1 MKSGS
6 LWRYVL
12 RRLLVAI
19 PLILLISLGVFALVN
34 LAPGDP
40 ARALVGSRQATPET
54 LAAIR
59 EQHHLDDPFV
69 VQFLIWLKQVLTGDL
84 GRSIQGSQLV
94 TTMIWDR
101 LALTVFLGV
110 YGSLVALGIGVPLG
124 ILAAFKRGSEIDR
137 GIVTLGVV
145 GVSAPAF
152 ATGIFLLYVFG
163 VMLGWFPIFG
173 QGEGFLD
180 RAWHLTLP
188 AVALGISVMGL
199 VVKITRASMLEE
211 LQKDYVAFA
220 RARGL
225 GPRRTTMA
233 YVLRNALIPVV
244 TAAGLIVVGLL
255 TGAVLVEV
263 TFGLPGLGSLL
274 VSAVT
279 QRDIPVIQGIV
290 LILAVFVVLMHVA
303 IDVLYTLIDP
313 RIRFGRVGA

>member
-1 MKSGS
+1 
-6 LWRYVL
+6 VA
-12 RRLLVAI
+12 AI
-19 PLILLISLGVFALVN
+19 PLLLLISLGVFALVN

-40 ARALVGSRQATPET
+40 ARSLLGSRQASPET

-59 EQHHLDDPFV
+59 EQYNLDEPFI
-69 VQFLIWLKQVLTGDL
+69 VQYLIWLRQVVVWDL
-84 GRSIQGSQLV
+84 GRSIQGSELV
-94 TTMIWDR
+94 TSMIWQR
-101 LALTVFLGV
+101 LPLTVFLGV
-110 YGSLVALGIGVPLG
+110 YGSLVALGIGIPLG
-124 ILAAFKRGSEIDR
+124 VLAAYKQGSEVDR
-137 GIVTLGVV
+137 GVVAIGVI

-163 VMLGWFPIFG
+163 VYLGWFPIFG
-173 QGEGFLD
+173 QGEGFVD
-180 RAWHLTLP
+180 KVWHLTLP
-188 AVALGISVMGL
+188 AFALGISVMGL
-199 VVKITRASMLEE
+199 VIKITRASMIEE
-211 LQKDYVAFA
+211 LHKDYVAFA

-225 GPRRTTMA
+225 ASRRITTS

-290 LILAVFVVLMHVA
+290 LILASFIVLMHIG

-313 RIRFGRVGA
+313 RIRFGRVEA

>member
-1 MKSGS
+1 MKGGS
-6 LWRYVL
+6 IWAYVG
-12 RRLLVAI
+12 RRLLVAA
-19 PLILLISLGVFALVN
+19 PLILLISFGVFALVN

-40 ARALVGSRQATPET
+40 ARALLGSRQASAET

-59 EQHHLDDPFV
+59 EQYNLDEPFI
-69 VQFLIWLKQVLTGDL
+69 VQYLIWLGNVLTGDL

-94 TTMIWDR
+94 TTMIADR
-101 LALTVFLGV
+101 LGLTVLLGV
-110 YGSLVALGIGVPLG
+110 YGSLVALGIGIPLG
-124 ILAAFKRGSEIDR
+124 IVAAFKHGSEIDR
-137 GIVTLGVV
+137 GVVTLGVL

-163 VMLGWFPIFG
+163 VILGWFPIFG
-173 QGEGFLD
+173 PGEGFVD
-180 RAWHLTLP
+180 RLWHLTLP
-188 AVALGISVMGL
+188 AVALGISVLGL
-199 VVKITRASMLEE
+199 VVKITRASTLEE

-225 GPRRTTMA
+225 DRKRITMW
-233 YVLRNALIPVV
+233 YLLRNALIPVV

-274 VSAVT
+274 VTSVT

-290 LILAVFVVLMHVA
+290 LILAIFVVLMHVA

-313 RIRFGRVGA
+313 RIRFGRMAA

>member
-1 MKSGS
+1 VKSGA
-6 LWRYVL
+6 LWAYVL

-19 PLILLISLGVFALVN
+19 PLIVLISLGVFTLIN

-59 EQHHLDDPFV
+59 AQYHLDDPFLVQYLTWLRQV
-69 VQFLIWLKQVLTGDL
+69 VAGDL

-101 LALTVFLGV
+101 LPLTVFLGL
-110 YGSLVALGIGVPLG
+110 YGSVVALGIGIPLG
-124 ILAAFKRGSEIDR
+124 ILAALKRGSEIDR
-137 GIVTLGVV
+137 GVVTFGVV

-152 ATGIFLLYVFG
+152 ATGIFLLYLFG
-163 VMLGWFPIFG
+163 VILGWFPIFG

-180 RAWHLTLP
+180 QAWHLTLP

-225 GPRRTTMA
+225 GRRRITMS

-263 TFGLPGLGSLL
+263 TFGLPGLGMLL
-274 VSAVT
+274 VNAVT

-303 IDVLYTLIDP
+303 IDVLYTVIDP
-313 RIRFGRVGA
+313 RIRFGRMEA

>member
-1 MKSGS
+1 VNRS
-6 LWRYVL
+6 LPSYVL

-19 PLILLISLGVFALVN
+19 PLLLLISLGVFALVN

-40 ARALVGSRQATPET
+40 ARSLLGSRQSSPET

-59 EQHHLDDPFV
+59 EQYHLDEPFV
-69 VQFLIWLKQVLTGDL
+69 VQYLIWLRQVFVWDL
-84 GRSIQGSQLV
+84 GRSIQGSELV
-94 TTMIWDR
+94 TTMILQR
-101 LALTVFLGV
+101 LPLTIFLGL
-110 YGSLVALGIGVPLG
+110 YGSLVALGLGIPLG
-124 ILAAFKRGSEIDR
+124 ILAAYRHGSEVDR
-137 GIVTLGVV
+137 GVVTLGVI

-163 VMLGWFPIFG
+163 VYLGWFPIFG
-173 QGEGFLD
+173 QGEGPLD
-180 RAWHLTLP
+180 QVWHLTLP
-188 AVALGISVMGL
+188 AIALGFTVMGL
-199 VVKITRASMLEE
+199 VIKITRASMIEE

-225 GPRRTTMA
+225 TSRRITTS

-274 VSAVT
+274 VTSVT
-279 QRDIPVIQGIV
+279 QRDLPVIQGIV
-290 LILAVFVVLMHVA
+290 LILAIFIVLMHIG

-313 RIRFGRVGA
+313 RIRFGRVEA

>member
-1 MKSGS
+1 VNRS
-6 LWRYVL
+6 LPSYVL

-19 PLILLISLGVFALVN
+19 PLLLLISLGVFALVN

-40 ARALVGSRQATPET
+40 ARSLLGSRQSSPET
-54 LAAIR
+54 LEAIR
-59 EQHHLDDPFV
+59 EQYHLDDPFV
-69 VQFLIWLKQVLTGDL
+69 VQYLIWLRQVFVWDL
-84 GRSIQGSQLV
+84 GRSIQGSELV
-94 TTMIWDR
+94 TTMILQR
-101 LALTVFLGV
+101 LPLTIFLGL
-110 YGSLVALGIGVPLG
+110 YGSLVALGIGIPLG
-124 ILAAFKRGSEIDR
+124 ILAAYRHGSEVDR
-137 GIVTLGVV
+137 GVVTLGVI

-163 VMLGWFPIFG
+163 VYLGWFPIFG
-173 QGEGFLD
+173 QGEGPLD
-180 RAWHLTLP
+180 QVWHLTLP
-188 AVALGISVMGL
+188 AIALGFTVMGL
-199 VVKITRASMLEE
+199 VIKITRASMIEE

-225 GPRRTTMA
+225 TSRRITTS

-274 VSAVT
+274 VTSVT
-279 QRDIPVIQGIV
+279 QRDLPVIQGIV
-290 LILAVFVVLMHVA
+290 LILAIFIVLMHIG

-313 RIRFGRVGA
+313 RIRFGRVDA

>member
-1 MKSGS
+1 VKSGS
-6 LWRYVL
+6 LWAYVL

-19 PLILLISLGVFALVN
+19 PLLLLISLGVFALVN
-34 LAPGDP
+34 IAPGDP

-59 EQHHLDDPFV
+59 EQYNLDDPFL
-69 VQFLIWLKQVLTGDL
+69 VQYLIWLRHVLTWDL
-84 GRSIQGSQLV
+84 GRSIQGSELV
-94 TTMIWDR
+94 TTMIWQR
-101 LALTVFLGV
+101 LPLTIFLGI
-110 YGSLVALGIGVPLG
+110 YGSIVALGIGIPLG

-137 GIVTLGVV
+137 GVVTLGVF
-145 GVSAPAF
+145 GVSAPSF

-163 VMLGWFPIFG
+163 VYLGWFPIFG

-180 RAWHLTLP
+180 QAWHLTLP
-188 AVALGISVMGL
+188 ALALGISVMGL
-199 VVKITRASMLEE
+199 VIKITRASMIEE

-225 GPRRTTMA
+225 RSRRITGS
-233 YVLRNALIPVV
+233 YVLRNALIPVI

-263 TFGLPGLGSLL
+263 TFGLPGLGMLL
-274 VSAVT
+274 VSSVT

-290 LILAVFVVLMHVA
+290 LILAIFVVLMHVG
-303 IDVLYTLIDP
+303 IDVLYTVIDP
-313 RIRFGRVGA
+313 RIRFGRMEA

>member
-1 MKSGS
+1 MNGS
-6 LWRYVL
+6 LPSYVL

-19 PLILLISLGVFALVN
+19 PLLLLISLGVFALVN

-40 ARALVGSRQATPET
+40 ARSLLGSRQSSPET

-59 EQHHLDDPFV
+59 EQYHLDEPFV
-69 VQFLIWLKQVLTGDL
+69 VQYLIWLRQVFVWDL
-84 GRSIQGSQLV
+84 GRSIQGSELV
-94 TTMIWDR
+94 TTMILQR
-101 LALTVFLGV
+101 LPLTIFLGL
-110 YGSLVALGIGVPLG
+110 YGSLVALGLGIPLG
-124 ILAAFKRGSEIDR
+124 ILAAYRHGSEVDR
-137 GIVTLGVV
+137 GVVTLGVI

-163 VMLGWFPIFG
+163 VYLGWFPIFG
-173 QGEGFLD
+173 QGEGPLD
-180 RAWHLTLP
+180 QVWHLTLP
-188 AVALGISVMGL
+188 AIALGFTVMGL
-199 VVKITRASMLEE
+199 VIKITRASMIEE

-225 GPRRTTMA
+225 TSRRIMTS

-274 VSAVT
+274 VTSVT
-279 QRDIPVIQGIV
+279 QRDLPVIQGIV
-290 LILAVFVVLMHVA
+290 LILAIFIVLMHIG

-313 RIRFGRVGA
+313 RIRFGRVEA

>member
-1 MKSGS
+1 VKSGS
-6 LWRYVL
+6 LWAYVL

-19 PLILLISLGVFALVN
+19 PLLLLISIGVFALVN
-34 LAPGDP
+34 IAPGDP
-40 ARALVGSRQATPET
+40 ARALVGSRQPTPET

-59 EQHHLDDPFV
+59 EQYHLDEPFL
-69 VQFLIWLKQVLTGDL
+69 VQYWLWLRGVLAWDL

-94 TTMIWDR
+94 TTMIWQR
-101 LALTVFLGV
+101 LPLTIFLGV
-110 YGSLVALGIGVPLG
+110 YGSLVALGIGIPLG
-124 ILAAFKRGSEIDR
+124 MLAAFKRGSEVDR
-137 GIVTLGVV
+137 GVVTLGVI

-163 VMLGWFPIFG
+163 VYLGWFPIFG
-173 QGEGFLD
+173 QGEGFVD
-180 RAWHLTLP
+180 QVWHLTLP

-199 VVKITRASMLEE
+199 VIKITRASMIEE

-225 GPRRTTMA
+225 RSRRITTS
-233 YVLRNALIPVV
+233 YVMRNAMIPVA

-263 TFGLPGLGSLL
+263 TFGLPGLGMLL

-290 LILAVFVVLMHVA
+290 LILAIFVVLMHVG
-303 IDVLYTLIDP
+303 IDVLYTVIDP
-313 RIRFGRVGA
+313 RIRFGRVEA

>member
-1 MKSGS
+1 MNGS
-6 LWRYVL
+6 LPAYVL

-19 PLILLISLGVFALVN
+19 PLLLVISLGVFALVN

-40 ARALVGSRQATPET
+40 ARSLLGSRQASPET

-59 EQHHLDDPFV
+59 EQYHLDEPFV
-69 VQFLIWLKQVLTGDL
+69 VQYLIWLRQVFVWDL
-84 GRSIQGSQLV
+84 GRSIQGSELV
-94 TTMIWDR
+94 TTMIWQR
-101 LALTVFLGV
+101 LPLTILLGL
-110 YGSLVALGIGVPLG
+110 YGSVVALGLGIPLG
-124 ILAAFKRGSEIDR
+124 VLAAYRHGSELDR
-137 GIVTLGVV
+137 GVVTLGVI

-163 VMLGWFPIFG
+163 VYLGWFPIFG
-173 QGEGFLD
+173 QGDGLLD
-180 RAWHLTLP
+180 KLWHLTLP
-188 AVALGISVMGL
+188 AIALGFTVMGL
-199 VVKITRASMLEE
+199 VIKITRASMIEE

-225 GPRRTTMA
+225 AGRRITTS

-274 VSAVT
+274 VTSVT
-279 QRDIPVIQGIV
+279 NRDLPVIQGIV
-290 LILAVFVVLMHVA
+290 LILAIFIVLMHIG

-313 RIRFGRVGA
+313 RIRFGRVEA

>member
-1 MKSGS
+1 MKSES
-6 LWRYVL
+6 LWAYVG
-12 RRLLVAI
+12 RRLLVAV

-59 EQHHLDDPFV
+59 EQYNLDEPFIVQYLLWLQQV
-69 VQFLIWLKQVLTGDL
+69 VTGDL
-84 GRSIQGSQLV
+84 GRSIQGAQLV

-101 LALTVFLGV
+101 LPLTIFLGL
-110 YGSLVALGIGVPLG
+110 YGSLVALGIGIPLG
-124 ILAAFKRGSEIDR
+124 ILAAFRRSSEIDR
-137 GIVTLGVV
+137 GVVALGVL

-163 VMLGWFPIFG
+163 VTLGWFPIFG

-188 AVALGISVMGL
+188 AFALGISVMGL
-199 VVKITRASMLEE
+199 VIKITRASMIEE

-225 GPRRTTMA
+225 GRRRITTS

-290 LILAVFVVLMHVA
+290 LVLAVFIVLMHVA

-313 RIRFGRVGA
+313 RIRFGRMAA

>member
-1 MKSGS
+1 VKGEGIGS
-6 LWRYVL
+6 YVL
-12 RRLLVAI
+12 RRLLVAV

-40 ARALVGSRQATPET
+40 ARALVGSRQATPDV
-54 LAAIR
+54 LASIR
-59 EQHHLDDPFV
+59 EKFHLDEPFL
-69 VQFLIWLKQVLTGDL
+69 VQYLIWLKAVVTGDL
-84 GRSIQGSQLV
+84 GRSIQGNQLV
-94 TTMIWDR
+94 TTMIWQR
-101 LALTVFLGV
+101 LPLTVYLGL
-110 YGSLVALGIGVPLG
+110 YGSLVALGIGIPFGV
-124 ILAAFKRGSEIDR
+124 LAAFKQGSEVDR
-137 GIVTLGVV
+137 GIVTLGVL

-163 VMLGWFPIFG
+163 VILGWFPTFG
-173 QGEGFLD
+173 QGEGFLG

-188 AVALGISVMGL
+188 AVALGVSVMGL
-199 VVKITRASMLEE
+199 IIKITRASMIEE

-225 GPRRTTMA
+225 DRRRIVVS

-290 LILAVFVVLMHVA
+290 LILAIFVVLLHIL

-313 RIRFGRVGA
+313 RIRFGKAEA

>member
-1 MKSGS
+1 VNGGLPS
-6 LWRYVL
+6 YVL

-19 PLILLISLGVFALVN
+19 PLLLLISLGVFALVN

-40 ARALVGSRQATPET
+40 ARSLLGSRQSSAET

-59 EQHHLDDPFV
+59 EQYHLDDPFV
-69 VQFLIWLKQVLTGDL
+69 VQYLIWLRQVLVWNL
-84 GRSIQGSQLV
+84 GRSIQGSELV
-94 TTMIWDR
+94 TTMILQR
-101 LALTVFLGV
+101 LPLTIFLGL
-110 YGSLVALGIGVPLG
+110 YGSLVALGLGIPLG
-124 ILAAFKRGSEIDR
+124 ILAAYRHGSEVDR
-137 GIVTLGVV
+137 GVVTLGVI

-163 VMLGWFPIFG
+163 VYLGWFPIFG
-173 QGEGFLD
+173 QGEGPLD
-180 RAWHLTLP
+180 QVWHLTLP
-188 AVALGISVMGL
+188 AIALGFTVMGL
-199 VVKITRASMLEE
+199 VIKITRASMIEE

-225 GPRRTTMA
+225 TSRRITTS

-274 VSAVT
+274 VTSVT
-279 QRDIPVIQGIV
+279 QRDLPVIQGIV
-290 LILAVFVVLMHVA
+290 LILAIFIVLMHIG

-313 RIRFGRVGA
+313 RIRFGRVEA

>member
-1 MKSGS
+1 VNGGGI
-6 LWRYVL
+6 WAYVL
-12 RRLLVAI
+12 RRLLVAV
-19 PLILLISLGVFALVN
+19 PLILLISLGVFALIN

-40 ARALVGSRQATPET
+40 ARALVGSRQASPDV

-59 EQHHLDDPFV
+59 ERYNLDEPFI
-69 VQFLIWLKQVLTGDL
+69 VQYLIWLRAVVTGDF

-94 TTMIWDR
+94 TTMISDR
-101 LALTVFLGV
+101 LPVTIFLGL
-110 YGSLVALGIGVPLG
+110 YGSVVALGLGIPFG
-124 ILAAFKRGSEIDR
+124 ILAAVRRGSEIDR
-137 GIVTLGVV
+137 GVVTLGVI

-152 ATGIFLLYVFG
+152 ATGILLLYVFG
-163 VMLGWFPIFG
+163 VALGWFPTFG
-173 QGEGFLD
+173 PGDGFVD
-180 RAWHLTLP
+180 RALHLTLP
-188 AVALGISVMGL
+188 AIALGLSVMGL
-199 VVKITRASMLEE
+199 IIKITRASMIEE

-225 GPRRTTMA
+225 GRGRIVVS

-274 VSAVT
+274 VNAVS

-290 LILAVFVVLMHVA
+290 LILAVFVVVLHVL
-303 IDVLYTLIDP
+303 IDVLYTFIDP
-313 RIRFGRVGA
+313 RIRFGRIEA

>member
-1 MKSGS
+1 VNRS
-6 LWRYVL
+6 LPSYVL

-19 PLILLISLGVFALVN
+19 PLLLLISLGVFALVN

-40 ARALVGSRQATPET
+40 ARSLLGSRQSSPET

-59 EQHHLDDPFV
+59 EQYHLDDPFV
-69 VQFLIWLKQVLTGDL
+69 VQYLIWLRQVFVWDL
-84 GRSIQGSQLV
+84 GRSIQGSELV
-94 TTMIWDR
+94 TTMILQR
-101 LALTVFLGV
+101 LPLTIFLGL
-110 YGSLVALGIGVPLG
+110 YGSLVALGLGIPLG
-124 ILAAFKRGSEIDR
+124 ILAAYRHGSEVDR
-137 GIVTLGVV
+137 GVVTLGVI

-163 VMLGWFPIFG
+163 VYLGWFPIFG
-173 QGEGFLD
+173 QGEGPLD
-180 RAWHLTLP
+180 QAWHLTLP
-188 AVALGISVMGL
+188 AIALGFTVMGL
-199 VVKITRASMLEE
+199 VIKITRASMIEE

-225 GPRRTTMA
+225 TSRRIMTS

-274 VSAVT
+274 VTSVT
-279 QRDIPVIQGIV
+279 QRDLPVIQGIV
-290 LILAVFVVLMHVA
+290 LILAIFIVLMHIG

-313 RIRFGRVGA
+313 RIRFGRVEA

>member
-1 MKSGS
+1 VKGER
-6 LWRYVL
+6 LWTYVL
-12 RRLLVAI
+12 RRLLVAV

-59 EQHHLDDPFV
+59 EKFHLDEPFL
-69 VQFLIWLKQVLTGDL
+69 VQYLIWLKAVLTGDL
-84 GRSIQGSQLV
+84 GRSIQGNQLV
-94 TTMIWDR
+94 TTMIWQR
-101 LALTVFLGV
+101 LPLTVYLGL
-110 YGSLVALGIGVPLG
+110 YGSLVALGLGIPLG
-124 ILAAFKRGSEIDR
+124 VLAAFRRGTEVDR
-137 GIVTLGVV
+137 AVVTLGVL

-163 VMLGWFPIFG
+163 VMLNWFPTFG
-173 QGEGFLD
+173 QGEGVVG
-180 RAWHLTLP
+180 RIWHLTLP
-188 AVALGISVMGL
+188 AVALGVSVMGL
-199 VVKITRASMLEE
+199 VVKITRASMIEE
-211 LQKDYVAFA
+211 LLKDYVAFA

-225 GPRRTTMA
+225 DRRRVTVA

-274 VSAVT
+274 VNAVT

-290 LILAVFVVLMHVA
+290 LILAIFVVILHVL

-313 RIRFGRVGA
+313 RIRFGRVEA

>member
-1 MKSGS
+1 VKSGA
-6 LWRYVL
+6 LWAYVL

-19 PLILLISLGVFALVN
+19 PLIVLISLGVFTLIN

-59 EQHHLDDPFV
+59 AQYHLDDPFLVQYLTWLRQV
-69 VQFLIWLKQVLTGDL
+69 VAGDL

-101 LALTVFLGV
+101 LPLTVFLGL
-110 YGSLVALGIGVPLG
+110 YGSVVALGIGIPLG
-124 ILAAFKRGSEIDR
+124 ILAALKRGSEIDR
-137 GIVTLGVV
+137 GVVTFGVV

-152 ATGIFLLYVFG
+152 ATGIFLLYLFG
-163 VMLGWFPIFG
+163 VILGWFPIFG

-225 GPRRTTMA
+225 GRRRITMS

-263 TFGLPGLGSLL
+263 TFGLPGLGMLL
-274 VSAVT
+274 VNAVT

-303 IDVLYTLIDP
+303 IDVLYTVIDP
-313 RIRFGRVGA
+313 RIRFGRMEA

>member
-1 MKSGS
+1 MKGGS
-6 LWRYVL
+6 IWAYVG
-12 RRLLVAI
+12 RRLLVAA
-19 PLILLISLGVFALVN
+19 PLILLISFGVFALVN

-40 ARALVGSRQATPET
+40 ARALLGSRQASAET

-59 EQHHLDDPFV
+59 EQYNLDEPFI
-69 VQFLIWLKQVLTGDL
+69 VQYLIWLGNVLTGDL

-94 TTMIWDR
+94 TTMIADR
-101 LALTVFLGV
+101 LGLTVLLGV
-110 YGSLVALGIGVPLG
+110 YGSLVALGIGIPLG
-124 ILAAFKRGSEIDR
+124 IVAAFKHGSEIDR
-137 GIVTLGVV
+137 GVVTLGVL

-163 VMLGWFPIFG
+163 VILGWFPIFG
-173 QGEGFLD
+173 PGEGFVD
-180 RAWHLTLP
+180 RLWHLTLP
-188 AVALGISVMGL
+188 AVALGISVLGL
-199 VVKITRASMLEE
+199 VVKITRASTLEE

-225 GPRRTTMA
+225 DRKRITIW
-233 YVLRNALIPVV
+233 YLLRNALIPVV

-274 VSAVT
+274 VTSVT

-290 LILAVFVVLMHVA
+290 LILAIFVVLMHVA

-313 RIRFGRVGA
+313 RIRFGRMAA

>member
-1 MKSGS
+1 MNRS
-6 LWRYVL
+6 LPSYVL

-19 PLILLISLGVFALVN
+19 PLLLLISLGVFALVN

-40 ARALVGSRQATPET
+40 ARSLLGSRQSSPET

-59 EQHHLDDPFV
+59 EQYHLDDPFV
-69 VQFLIWLKQVLTGDL
+69 VQYLIWLRQVFVWDL
-84 GRSIQGSQLV
+84 GRSIQGSELV
-94 TTMIWDR
+94 TTMILQR
-101 LALTVFLGV
+101 LPLTIFLGL
-110 YGSLVALGIGVPLG
+110 YGSLVALGLGIPLG
-124 ILAAFKRGSEIDR
+124 ILAAYRHGSEVDR
-137 GIVTLGVV
+137 GVVTLGVI

-163 VMLGWFPIFG
+163 VYLGWFPIFG
-173 QGEGFLD
+173 QGEGLLD
-180 RAWHLTLP
+180 RVWHLTLP
-188 AVALGISVMGL
+188 AIALGFTVMGL
-199 VVKITRASMLEE
+199 VIKITRASMIEE

-225 GPRRTTMA
+225 TSRRITTS

-274 VSAVT
+274 VTSVT
-279 QRDIPVIQGIV
+279 QRDLPVIQGIV
-290 LILAVFVVLMHVA
+290 LILAIFIVLMHIG

-313 RIRFGRVGA
+313 RIRFGRVEA

>member
-1 MKSGS
+1 VNRS
-6 LWRYVL
+6 LPSYVM

-19 PLILLISLGVFALVN
+19 PLLLLISLGVFALVN

-40 ARALVGSRQATPET
+40 ARSLLGSRQSSPET

-59 EQHHLDDPFV
+59 EQYHLDDPFV
-69 VQFLIWLKQVLTGDL
+69 VQYLIWLRQVFVWDL
-84 GRSIQGSQLV
+84 GRSIQGSELV
-94 TTMIWDR
+94 TTMILQR
-101 LALTVFLGV
+101 LPLTIFLGL
-110 YGSLVALGIGVPLG
+110 YGSLVALGLGIPLG
-124 ILAAFKRGSEIDR
+124 ILAAYRHGSEVDR
-137 GIVTLGVV
+137 GVVTLGVI

-163 VMLGWFPIFG
+163 VYLGWFPIFG
-173 QGEGFLD
+173 QGEGPLD
-180 RAWHLTLP
+180 QVWHLTLP
-188 AVALGISVMGL
+188 AIALGFTVMGL
-199 VVKITRASMLEE
+199 VIKITRASMIEE

-225 GPRRTTMA
+225 TSRRITTS

-274 VSAVT
+274 VTSVT
-279 QRDIPVIQGIV
+279 QRDLPVIQGIV
-290 LILAVFVVLMHVA
+290 LILAIFIVLMHIG

-313 RIRFGRVGA
+313 RIRFGRVEA

>member
-1 MKSGS
+1 MRDGS
-6 LWRYVL
+6 LPAYVL
-12 RRLLVAI
+12 RRLVAAI
-19 PLILLISLGVFALVN
+19 PLLLLISLGVFALVN

-40 ARALVGSRQATPET
+40 ARSLLGSRQASPET

-59 EQHHLDDPFV
+59 EQYNLDEPFI
-69 VQFLIWLKQVLTGDL
+69 VQYLIWLRQVVVWDL
-84 GRSIQGSQLV
+84 GRSIQGSELV
-94 TTMIWDR
+94 TSMIWQR
-101 LALTVFLGV
+101 LPLTVFLGV
-110 YGSLVALGIGVPLG
+110 YGSLVALGIGIPLG
-124 ILAAFKRGSEIDR
+124 VLAAYKQGSEVDR
-137 GIVTLGVV
+137 GVVAIGVI

-163 VMLGWFPIFG
+163 VYLGWFPIFG
-173 QGEGFLD
+173 QGEGFAD
-180 RAWHLTLP
+180 KVWHLTLP
-188 AVALGISVMGL
+188 AFALGISVMGL
-199 VVKITRASMLEE
+199 VIKITRASMIEE
-211 LQKDYVAFA
+211 LHKDYVAFA

-225 GPRRTTMA
+225 ASRRITTS

-290 LILAVFVVLMHVA
+290 LILAIFIVLMHIG

-313 RIRFGRVGA
+313 RIRFGRVEA

>member
-1 MKSGS
+1 MA
-6 LWRYVL
+6 
-12 RRLLVAI
+12 AI
-19 PLILLISLGVFALVN
+19 PLLLLISLGVFALVN

-40 ARALVGSRQATPET
+40 ARSLLGSRQASPET

-59 EQHHLDDPFV
+59 EQYNLDEPFI
-69 VQFLIWLKQVLTGDL
+69 VQYLIWLRQVVVWDL
-84 GRSIQGSQLV
+84 GRSIQGSELV
-94 TTMIWDR
+94 TSMIWQR
-101 LALTVFLGV
+101 LPLTVFLGV
-110 YGSLVALGIGVPLG
+110 YGSLVALGIGIPLG
-124 ILAAFKRGSEIDR
+124 VLAAYKQGSEVDR
-137 GIVTLGVV
+137 GVVAIGVI

-163 VMLGWFPIFG
+163 VYLGWFPIFG
-173 QGEGFLD
+173 QGEGFVD
-180 RAWHLTLP
+180 KVWHLTLP
-188 AVALGISVMGL
+188 AFALGISVMGL
-199 VVKITRASMLEE
+199 VIKITRASMIEE
-211 LQKDYVAFA
+211 LHKDYVAFA

-225 GPRRTTMA
+225 ASRRITTS

-290 LILAVFVVLMHVA
+290 LILASFIVLMHIG

-313 RIRFGRVGA
+313 RIRFGRVEA

>member
-1 MKSGS
+1 MNGS
-6 LWRYVL
+6 LPSYVL

-19 PLILLISLGVFALVN
+19 PLLLLISLGVFALVN

-40 ARALVGSRQATPET
+40 ARSLLGSRQSSPET

-59 EQHHLDDPFV
+59 EQYHLDDPFV
-69 VQFLIWLKQVLTGDL
+69 VQYLIWLRQVFVWDL
-84 GRSIQGSQLV
+84 GRSIQGSELV
-94 TTMIWDR
+94 TTMILQR
-101 LALTVFLGV
+101 LPLTIFLGL
-110 YGSLVALGIGVPLG
+110 YGSLVALGIGIPLG
-124 ILAAFKRGSEIDR
+124 ILAAYRHGSEVDR
-137 GIVTLGVV
+137 GVVTLGVI

-163 VMLGWFPIFG
+163 VYLGWFPIFG
-173 QGEGFLD
+173 QGEGPLD
-180 RAWHLTLP
+180 QVWHLTLP
-188 AVALGISVMGL
+188 AIALGFTVMGL
-199 VVKITRASMLEE
+199 VIKITRASMIEE

-225 GPRRTTMA
+225 TSRRITTS

-274 VSAVT
+274 VTSVT
-279 QRDIPVIQGIV
+279 QRDLPVIQGIV
-290 LILAVFVVLMHVA
+290 LILAIFIVLMHIG
-303 IDVLYTLIDP
+303 IDVLYTFIDP
-313 RIRFGRVGA
+313 RIRFGRVEA

>member
-1 MKSGS
+1 MKGTGIGS
-6 LWRYVL
+6 YVL
-12 RRLLVAI
+12 RRLLVAV
-19 PLILLISLGVFALVN
+19 PLVLLISLGVFALVN

-40 ARALVGSRQATPET
+40 ARALVGSRQTTPEV
-54 LAAIR
+54 LASIR
-59 EQHHLDDPFV
+59 EKFHLDEPFL
-69 VQFLIWLKQVLTGDL
+69 VQYLIWLKAVVTGDL

-94 TTMIWDR
+94 TTMIWQR
-101 LALTVFLGV
+101 LPLTVYLGL
-110 YGSLVALGIGVPLG
+110 YGSLVALGLGIPLG
-124 ILAAFKRGSEIDR
+124 VLAAFKQGSEVDR
-137 GIVTLGVV
+137 GVVTLGVL

-163 VMLGWFPIFG
+163 VILGWFPTFG
-173 QGEGFLD
+173 QGEGFLG

-188 AVALGISVMGL
+188 AVALGVSVMGL
-199 VVKITRASMLEE
+199 IIKITRASMIEE

-225 GPRRTTMA
+225 DRRRIVVS

-290 LILAVFVVLMHVA
+290 LVLAVFVVLLHIL

-313 RIRFGRVGA
+313 RIRFGRVEA

>member
-6 LWRYVL
+6 LWAYVL

-59 EQHHLDDPFV
+59 AQHHLDDPFL
-69 VQFLIWLKQVLTGDL
+69 VQFLLWLKQVLTGDL

-101 LALTVFLGV
+101 LPLTVFLGV
-110 YGSLVALGIGVPLG
+110 YGSLVALGIGIPLG
-124 ILAAFKRGSEIDR
+124 ILAAFTRGSEIDR
-137 GIVTLGVV
+137 GVVTIGVV

-163 VMLGWFPIFG
+163 VILGWFPIFG

-225 GPRRTTMA
+225 GRRRTTMA

-290 LILAVFVVLMHVA
+290 LILAVFVVLMHVV

>member
-1 MKSGS
+1 VKSDR
-6 LWRYVL
+6 LWVYVL

-19 PLILLISLGVFALVN
+19 PLLLLISLGVFALVN

-59 EQHHLDDPFV
+59 EQYHLDEP
-69 VQFLIWLKQVLTGDL
+69 FLIQYGLWLKQVLSGDL
-84 GRSIQGSQLV
+84 GRSIQGSELV
-94 TTMIWDR
+94 TSMIRQR
-101 LALTVFLGV
+101 LPLTVFLGL
-110 YGSLVALGIGVPLG
+110 YGSVVALGVGIPLG
-124 ILAAFKRGSEIDR
+124 VVAAVKRGTEVDR
-137 GIVTLGVV
+137 GIVTLGVL
-145 GVSAPAF
+145 GVSAPSF

-163 VMLGWFPIFG
+163 VMLGWFPTFG

-180 RAWHLTLP
+180 QAWHLTLP
-188 AVALGISVMGL
+188 AIALGISVMGL
-199 VVKITRASMLEE
+199 VIKITRASMIEE

-225 GPRRTTMA
+225 DRRRITVA
-233 YVLRNALIPVV
+233 YVLRNALVPVV

-255 TGAVLVEV
+255 TGAVLVEF

-274 VSAVT
+274 VNAVID
-279 QRDIPVIQGIV
+279 RDVPVIQGIV
-290 LILAVFVVLMHVA
+290 LLLATFVVLTHVG

-313 RIRFGRVGA
+313 RIRFGRAEA

>member
-1 MKSGS
+1 MNRS
-6 LWRYVL
+6 LPSYVL

-19 PLILLISLGVFALVN
+19 PLLLLISLGVFALVN

-40 ARALVGSRQATPET
+40 ARSLLGTRQSSPET

-59 EQHHLDDPFV
+59 EQYHLDDPFV
-69 VQFLIWLKQVLTGDL
+69 VQYLIWLRQVFVWDL
-84 GRSIQGSQLV
+84 GRSIQGSELV
-94 TTMIWDR
+94 TTMILQR
-101 LALTVFLGV
+101 LPLTIFLGL
-110 YGSLVALGIGVPLG
+110 YGSLVALGLGIPLG
-124 ILAAFKRGSEIDR
+124 ILAAYRHGSEVDR
-137 GIVTLGVV
+137 GVVTLGVI

-163 VMLGWFPIFG
+163 VYLGWFPIFG
-173 QGEGFLD
+173 QGEGPLD
-180 RAWHLTLP
+180 QVWHLTLP
-188 AVALGISVMGL
+188 AIALGFTVMGL
-199 VVKITRASMLEE
+199 VIKITRASMIEE

-225 GPRRTTMA
+225 TSRRITTS

-274 VSAVT
+274 VTSVT
-279 QRDIPVIQGIV
+279 QRDLPVIQGIV
-290 LILAVFVVLMHVA
+290 LILAIFIVLMHIG

-313 RIRFGRVGA
+313 RIRFGRVEA

>member
-1 MKSGS
+1 MNRS
-6 LWRYVL
+6 LPSYVL

-19 PLILLISLGVFALVN
+19 PLLLLISLGVFALVN

-40 ARALVGSRQATPET
+40 ARSLLGSRQSSPET

-59 EQHHLDDPFV
+59 EQYHLDDPFV
-69 VQFLIWLKQVLTGDL
+69 VQYLIWLRQVFVWDL
-84 GRSIQGSQLV
+84 GRSIQGSELV
-94 TTMIWDR
+94 TTMILQR
-101 LALTVFLGV
+101 LPLTIFLGL
-110 YGSLVALGIGVPLG
+110 YGSLVALGLGIPLG
-124 ILAAFKRGSEIDR
+124 ILAAYRHGSEVDR
-137 GIVTLGVV
+137 GVVTLGVI

-163 VMLGWFPIFG
+163 VYLGWFPIFG
-173 QGEGFLD
+173 QGEGPLD
-180 RAWHLTLP
+180 RVWHLTLP
-188 AVALGISVMGL
+188 AIALGFTVMGL
-199 VVKITRASMLEE
+199 VIKITRASMIEE

-225 GPRRTTMA
+225 TSRRITTS

-274 VSAVT
+274 VTSVT
-279 QRDIPVIQGIV
+279 QRDLPVIQGIV
-290 LILAVFVVLMHVA
+290 LILAIFIVLMHIG

-313 RIRFGRVGA
+313 RIRFGRVEA

>member
-1 MKSGS
+1 MTGEG
-6 LWRYVL
+6 LGRYVA

-19 PLILLISLGVFALVN
+19 PLLLLISLGVFALIN

-40 ARALVGSRQATPET
+40 ARTLVGSRQATPET

-59 EQHHLDDPFV
+59 AKYNLDDPFL
-69 VQFLIWLKQVLTGDL
+69 VQYLLWLKQVVHGDL
-84 GRSIQGSQLV
+84 GRSIQGEQLV
-94 TTMIWDR
+94 TTMIWQR
-101 LALTVFLGV
+101 LPLTLYLGI
-110 YGSLVALGIGVPLG
+110 YGSIVALGIGIPLG
-124 ILAAFKRGSEIDR
+124 VLAALKSGTEVDR
-137 GIVTLGVV
+137 GVVTLGVL

-163 VMLGWFPIFG
+163 LKLGWFPTYG
-173 QGEGFLD
+173 QGEGFGD
-180 RAWHLTLP
+180 RVWHLTLP
-188 AVALGISVMGL
+188 AIALGISVLGL
-199 VVKITRASMLEE
+199 VVKVTRASMIEE

-225 GPRRTTMA
+225 SRRRVTLS

-274 VSAVT
+274 VSSVT
-279 QRDIPVIQGIV
+279 DRDIPVIQAVV
-290 LILAVFVVLMHVA
+290 LFVAVFVVLAHVG
-303 IDVLYTLIDP
+303 IDVLYTFIDP
-313 RIRFGRVGA
+313 RIRFGRAEA